1 VQDYHRY
8 NALYYEEVPFSLERI
23 AAYIM
28 AAVALVMLLS
38 WTYQTGGS
46 SIGSEE
52 LPALVY
58 FGISLFFIILTALL
72 FTLSK
77 IIIAIHEDRINVSV
91 GIFKFNT
98 LFSNISE
105 VTTDEHS
112 SLKYGGWGI
121 RACLHKEGWVLA
133 YTTFKY
139 KRVSLKLKEGK
150 YKGFVFSTADSQ
162 QIIDTLKRF
171 VQ

>member
-1 VQDYHRY
+1 
-8 NALYYEEVPFSLERI
+8 
-23 AAYIM
+23 M

-38 WTYQTGGS
+38 LTYQTEGS
-46 SIGSEE
+46 SIGSDE
-52 LPALVY
+52 LPALLY

-98 LFSNISE
+98 LLSNISE

-121 RACLHKEGWVLA
+121 RARLH
-133 YTTFKY
+133 
-139 KRVSLKLKEGK
+139 
-150 YKGFVFSTADSQ
+150 
-162 QIIDTLKRF
+162 
-171 VQ
+171 